1 LIRYILTIPGRKKDR
16 EINKKK
22 KVEQKEKETV
32 NIFLA
37 EFLLKLLLYIYK
49 TAVRV
54 QTY

>member
-1 LIRYILTIPGRKKDR
+1 LIRYILTISGRKKDR
-16 EINKKK
+16 EINKK

-32 NIFLA
+32 NVFLA

-54 QTY
+54 QT